1 VRGEKED
8 EREEGRGEGS
18 RGRRRLGEARGA
30 RTIGGLAGPLVGLRV
45 RVMVYFVFSISFL
58 NLKYIFK

>member
-1 VRGEKED
+1 VRGGK
-8 EREEGRGEGS
+8 
-18 RGRRRLGEARGA
+18 GRRKQGAAATRRSQGA
-30 RTIGGLAGPLVGLRV
+30 RAIGGLAGPLVGLRV